1 MSKAKFIL
9 QQIRE
14 RSLNEEEMKEKL
26 FGKEPDYNEL
36 NISQSH
42 LNADEWQQFKRKFVE
57 EYGGE
62 PIQSTGMTHSEFMH
76 YIKTSGDRENE
87 EYSKRQSLRKILKEL
102 EQDD

>member
-36 NISQSH
+36 NISQSY

>member
-1 MSKAKFIL
+1 MSKIQSIL

-14 RSLNEEEMKEKL
+14 RYSEKELKERL

-36 NISQSH
+36 NISRRYLS
-42 LNADEWQQFKRKFVE
+42 ADEWQEFKRKFVD

-62 PIQSTGMTHSEFMH
+62 PIQSTGMTHSELLH

-87 EYSKRQSLRKILKEL
+87 QFTKSRKLRKILEDL
-102 EQDD
+102 ERDD

>member
-9 QQIRE
+9 RQIRE
-14 RSLNEEEMKEKL
+14 GYLNEEEMKEKL
-26 FGKEPDYNEL
+26 FGKGPDYNEL
-36 NISQSH
+36 NISQSY
-42 LNADEWQQFKRKFVE
+42 LKADEWQEFKRKFVE